1 VFPRHE
7 VLEQVAEDPF
17 VSPLVQVPYSMVET
31 TYLSVLEGEK
41 LPACLQEQGT
51 APNWRV
57 SPTASREPTNPN
69 LRLFQAWEVGWGG
82 RTVSGSSGWE
92 DIRRLIPL
100 SCDGSSVLGRNGAP
114 AKYTAGAV
122 NYK

>member
-1 VFPRHE
+1 M
-7 VLEQVAEDPF
+7 EDPF
-17 VSPLVQVPYSMVET
+17 VSPLVQVPYSMVEK

-41 LPACLQEQGT
+41 LPACLQEQVT

-57 SPTASREPTNPN
+57 SPTASRGPTKPN
-69 LRLFQAWEVGWGG
+69 LRPFQSMEVGWGG

-114 AKYTAGAV
+114 AKYTASAV